1 MDTLPRPLGS
11 AGMQSREAGKEQ
23 SKPVHPRYSSLPPGR
38 AACRSVKG
46 PSNPAQGWCCACDTL
61 RRLDW
66 SRAHPLLVQAA
77 FPGLHARIAA
87 RQGTKALP
95 RPFSS
100 LALSF
105 VSGVGPGQQ
114 TPSEGLSSQSLVLS
128 PGPSAP
134 KSSKAEKQLPFEE
147 CVGKAIGFRSLRS
160 RISVCCG
167 LGPCSS

>member
-1 MDTLPRPLGS
+1 MLCLKVRIGSERQQSQSMDTLPRPLGS

-114 TPSEGLSSQSLVLS
+114 TPLRGYLPRAWFSLQGLQPPSPLKQRSNSL
-128 PGPSAP
+128 
-134 KSSKAEKQLPFEE
+134 
-147 CVGKAIGFRSLRS
+147 LRS
-160 RISVCCG
+160 A
-167 LGPCSS
+167 